1 MDWEKKFNKA
11 VNQIRHVVERAI
23 AKFKTWRIIYTD
35 YRRPLTTFAQT
46 ISVVVGLYFYR
57 MNSK

>member
-1 MDWEKKFNKA
+1 M
-11 VNQIRHVVERAI
+11 H
-23 AKFKTWRIIYTD
+23 TD

-57 MNSK
+57 MNSE